1 MIDHDLHS
9 SLPRLYPLHNA
20 CVMVPRVPV
29 FRDDRHAR
37 EPYALLDAPFLV
49 DVGIVAAINRPALNE
64 EACETG
70 TELRLG
76 AKDAAHTRAC
86 IHSFFTAARQV
97 GAQALVLV
105 PLGCG
110 AFCNPPGHVC
120 EIFLDVIHEFN
131 GVFQVKRGFPPRM

>member
-1 MIDHDLHS
+1 
-9 SLPRLYPLHNA
+9 
-20 CVMVPRVPV
+20 
-29 FRDDRHAR
+29 
-37 EPYALLDAPFLV
+37 
-49 DVGIVAAINRPALNE
+49 VAAINRPSLNE
-64 EACETG
+64 RTCDTG

-97 GAQALVLV
+97 GAHALVLV

-131 GVFQVKRGFPPRM
+131 GVFQVRT

>member
-37 EPYALLDAPFLV
+37 EPYALLDDPFLV

-64 EACETG
+64 RACDTG

-97 GAQALVLV
+97 GAHTLVLV

-131 GVFQVKRGFPPRM
+131 GVFQVRT